1 MKTRTAHTPTIS
13 VVMSAFNEADF
24 VREALDSILAQT
36 YQDFEVIVVNDAS
49 TDTTGAILEEYAQN
63 DPRIMVLHN
72 RRNMRMASS
81 VNKAM
86 KHARGRYIVRMDA
99 DDISLPTRFETQLN
113 YLEKHVQTV
122 AIGSQCYTID
132 ENGHVTGEKLFPLN
146 HAQVYDYI
154 YHFVPV
160 QQPSMMIARH
170 RLPKNFVMH
179 STTCRIGEE
188 IELLFKLFQYG
199 KVENVPQ
206 KLLKYRIHA
215 HNTSFQNV
223 KESFTNT
230 FRFRFQAITRYGYQ
244 PSLSGITYSL
254 CQAAALLLLPQFV
267 IMKVYTLMRIART
280 TAESKPSF
288 SLRLKK
294 LFSFHV

>member
-1 MKTRTAHTPTIS
+1 MKTRITHTPTIS

-24 VREALDSILAQT
+24 VRDALDSILTQT
-36 YQDFEVIVVNDAS
+36 FQDFEIIIVDDAS
-49 TDTTGAILEEYAQN
+49 TDETGAILDAFAQI
-63 DPRIMVLHN
+63 DARITVLHN
-72 RRNMRMASS
+72 RTNMRMASS

-86 KHARGRYIVRMDA
+86 KIARGRYIVRMDA
-99 DDISLPTRFETQLN
+99 DDISLPTRFEKQFN
-113 YLEKHVQTV
+113 YLEKHPQTV
-122 AIGSQCYTID
+122 AVGSQCYTIN
-132 ENGHVTGEKLFPLN
+132 ERGTVTGEKLFPLT
-146 HAQVYDYI
+146 HDRVYEYI
-154 YHFVPV
+154 YRFVPV

-179 STTCRIGEE
+179 STSCRIGEE

-199 KVENVPQ
+199 KVENLPQ

-223 KESFTNT
+223 KESFINT
-230 FRFRFQAITRYGYQ
+230 FRFRFQAISRYGYR
-244 PSLSGITYSL
+244 PSFTGIVYSL
-254 CQAAALLLLPQFV
+254 CQATAILLLPQFV
-267 IMKVYTLMRIART
+267 IMKLYTTMRIAHT
-280 TAESKPSF
+280 TAELKPSF